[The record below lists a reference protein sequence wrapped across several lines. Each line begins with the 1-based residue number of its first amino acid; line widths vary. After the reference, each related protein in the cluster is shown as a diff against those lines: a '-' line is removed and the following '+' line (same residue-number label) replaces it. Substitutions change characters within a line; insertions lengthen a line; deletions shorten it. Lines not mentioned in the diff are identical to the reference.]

1 MAAEFD
7 RKFEAMMN
15 VIRETAAGQVGVRP
29 NSAAGG
35 SFSPEISG
43 PRLFSHD
50 SGKSVGSNA
59 ALANAATVISKGGGK
74 ASNFSRARSSSPRGD
89 R

>member
-7 RKFEAMMN
+7 RKFEAIMT

-29 NSAAGG
+29 NSAVG
-35 SFSPEISG
+35 SFSPDNSG
-43 PRLFSHD
+43 PRRFSHD
-50 SGKSVGSNA
+50 SGKSVASNA
-59 ALANAATVISKGGGK
+59 ALANVTANISKSGGGK
-74 ASNFSRARSSSPRGD
+74 ATNFSRARSSSPRGD